1 MQTPDW
7 NDLRHVLA
15 LGRAGSYSGAA
26 RLLQVNSTT
35 VARRIKV
42 IESLLAVSL
51 FTRDANGALAPTDAG
66 KITIAR
72 AEAIEAEIGSLTATV
87 KGADQPATGNVR
99 LTTVPIIAN
108 RLLIP
113 ALPALLDKHRGLH
126 IELIADAR
134 GYDLVRREAD
144 IALRFARPESS
155 LGTRVLA
162 RRIATLDYAVYVSSA
177 TRGRGAEL
185 PWLTLEAGM
194 AHLPQARWMAEM
206 APKHGGL
213 AAVAVNDGDVLV
225 HCVQS
230 GLGRTLLPRLIGD
243 RISGLKRVDLPGLS
257 PPKRELWLLAHRD
270 LRPLARFAVV
280 IDWLAGLFAAGGD

>member
-35 VARRIKV
+35 VARRIKA

-51 FTRDANGALAPTDAG
+51 FTRDANGALAPTAAG

-113 ALPALLDKHRGLH
+113 ALPALLDKHRGL
-126 IELIADAR
+126 
-134 GYDLVRREAD
+134 
-144 IALRFARPESS
+144 PSNSS
-155 LGTRVLA
+155 PMRAAMIWCGA
-162 RRIATLDYAVYVSSA
+162 RRTSPCVSPA
-177 TRGRGAEL
+177 RNRRWGQGCWHGEL
-185 PWLTLEAGM
+185 QRSIMPSM
-194 AHLPQARWMAEM
+194 CLPQRVAG
-206 APKHGGL
+206 APS
-213 AAVAVNDGDVLV
+213 
-225 HCVQS
+225 C
-230 GLGRTLLPRLIGD
+230 
-243 RISGLKRVDLPGLS
+243 PG
-257 PPKRELWLLAHRD
+257 
-270 LRPLARFAVV
+270 
-280 IDWLAGLFAAGGD
+280 